1 MPSNQS
7 LHKYELAV
15 ENEYGENIATNVSYS
30 VLDASTADEATVYSD
45 RAETAKT
52 IPVTT
57 TVFGTDGGKIIFFS
71 SSSSVDITAV
81 TNDGGAVYKRGIT
94 PDDGRLII
102 KMDPGNRHVM
112 MVPFNGAD
120 IADTVE
126 EDLGFDVPIGADV
139 SGADAPWLFVDTA
152 MSSATGSCNVG
163 LLSSESGG
171 DVDGFM
177 ALVSLSVAGHV
188 RVNTDAAASADGNLI
203 GALVANLTP
212 NGSVDG
218 NVALLHLLIESGA
231 ARSVVMSAD
240 TGASA
245 CAGFVCIPFIQTG
258 LRSS

>member
-15 ENEYGENIATNVSYS
+15 ENEYGENIATNVTYS

-52 IPVTT
+52 IPVTS

-71 SSSSVDITAV
+71 AASSVDITAV

-94 PDDGRLII
+94 PDEGRLII

-171 DVDGFM
+171 DVNGFM
-177 ALVSLSVAGHV
+177 MAVSLSVAGHI
-188 RVNTDAAASADGNLI
+188 RVNTDATESVGDKI
-203 GALVANLTP
+203 GAVVAGFTP
-212 NGSVDG
+212 GGSVDG

>member
-15 ENEYGENIATNVSYS
+15 EDEYGENIATGVTYTP
-30 VLDASTADEATVYSD
+30 LDAGTADEATVYSD

-52 IPVTT
+52 VPVTS
-57 TVFGTDGGKIIFFS
+57 TVYGTDGGKIIFYS
-71 SSSSVDITAV
+71 SSSSIDITAV
-81 TNDGGAVYKRGIT
+81 GAIGAVYKRGIT

-102 KMDPGNRHVM
+102 RQDPGNHHIM

-126 EDLGFDVPIGADV
+126 EDLGYDIPIGAEVRGCDP
-139 SGADAPWLFVDTA
+139 PWLFVDTA

-163 LLSSESGG
+163 LLSTESGG
-171 DVDGFM
+171 DLNGFM
-177 ALVSLSVAGHV
+177 ALVSLSVVGHI
-188 RVNTDAAASADGNLI
+188 RVNTDAQASADGNLI
-203 GALVANLTP
+203 GALVADLTP

-218 NVALLHLLIESGA
+218 NVALLNHLIESGA
-231 ARSVVMSAD
+231 AVSVAMSAD